1 MEFLMK
7 KFLISVVATF
17 LLSACAQDPYHLDIN
32 NYMSG
37 AHGQSVYYRSNMR
50 TAYAGQIRRVLSNKF
65 KEMGI
70 KPATSAEIADYIAIF
85 DIETFYKQSNEK
97 FNPAAFENT
106 ENTSV
111 LFSDADDDESL
122 GFSGNANMAV
132 DYDKTCFTL
141 KIGPKGTS
149 KVAYS
154 SSFCANGVR
163 DTEEMLPAVLDI
175 YGKYATYQHAN
186 VGVRCL
192 QNESGDVI
200 CHAINDR
207 QQEFFKSLWL
217 EHNISD
223 D

>member
-1 MEFLMK
+1 MESLMK
-7 KFLISVVATF
+7 KFLISVISG
-17 LLSACAQDPYHLDIN
+17 LLLCACTHDPYHLDID

-65 KEMGI
+65 KEMGL

-85 DIETFYKQSNEK
+85 DIETLYKQSNDK
-97 FNPAAFENT
+97 FNPAAFET
-106 ENTSV
+106 KENTSV

-141 KIGPKGTS
+141 KMGPKGTS
-149 KVAYS
+149 RIAYS
-154 SSFCANGVR
+154 SSFCADGVR
-163 DTEEMLPAVLDI
+163 DIEEMLPVVLDV
-175 YGKYATYQHAN
+175 YGKYATYQRAN

-192 QNESGDVI
+192 QNDAGEVFCS
-200 CHAINDR
+200 AINDR
-207 QQEFFKSLWL
+207 QQDFLKSLWM
-217 EHNISD
+217 ERNISMD
-223 D
+223 

>member
-1 MEFLMK
+1 MK
-7 KFLISVVATF
+7 KFLISVVAIF

-106 ENTSV
+106 EILLFCSV
-111 LFSDADDDESL
+111 MPMMTRVWDF
-122 GFSGNANMAV
+122 
-132 DYDKTCFTL
+132 
-141 KIGPKGTS
+141 
-149 KVAYS
+149 
-154 SSFCANGVR
+154 
-163 DTEEMLPAVLDI
+163 PAMPIWRLIMIKPVL
-175 YGKYATYQHAN
+175 
-186 VGVRCL
+186 L
-192 QNESGDVI
+192 
-200 CHAINDR
+200 
-207 QQEFFKSLWL
+207 
-217 EHNISD
+217 
-223 D
+223 